1 VKGNFEFR
9 NAKDG
14 TRIISRELFD
24 YSVIRIYLD
33 SQSLNYFTF
42 CAKSEKP
49 IKAVIRHLSA
59 DTPAADVFNGLVDLG
74 YDVLSVKQ
82 MVTTR
87 SSEGE
92 RVRVNLPL
100 FLITL
105 LRNTKSQE
113 IFRLNTLCHVAI
125 KVEAYRAQNSLT
137 QCYNCQQFGH
147 IWANCKQP
155 PRYMWCGG
163 GHLHKHCSEREKN
176 ENSVSKCCN
185 CSLKE
190 GERPHLSNYR
200 GCSHV
205 KAETVRRSIQRTGLK
220 ESTGRRF
227 SASRVTPWQFFA
239 AVLRGSTQQ
248 PQQQQLKTAE
258 RPQEPS
264 R

>member
-59 DTPAADVFNGLVDLG
+59 DTPAAVVFNRLLDLG

-105 LRNTKSQE
+105 FRNTKSQE
-113 IFRLNTLCHVAI
+113 IFKLNTLCHVSI

-147 IWANCKQP
+147 I
-155 PRYMWCGG
+155 
-163 GHLHKHCSEREKN
+163 
-176 ENSVSKCCN
+176 
-185 CSLKE
+185 
-190 GERPHLSNYR
+190 
-200 GCSHV
+200 
-205 KAETVRRSIQRTGLK
+205 
-220 ESTGRRF
+220 
-227 SASRVTPWQFFA
+227 
-239 AVLRGSTQQ
+239 
-248 PQQQQLKTAE
+248 
-258 RPQEPS
+258 
-264 R
+264 